1 MLEMIVQILCAVE
14 VQKPSVALG
23 NAHLCAL
30 QLPQRRFLHK
40 TAILHPRLA
49 PRLASGIFHF
59 FLVIPREH
67 SDRGNLAG
75 AYNRVWVS
83 HHYVIA
89 RSNNGCDV
97 AI

>member
-1 MLEMIVQILCAVE
+1 MHTCVRCSCHSDDFCT
-14 VQKPSVALG
+14 KPQFYTPIG
-23 NAHLCAL
+23 KWNI
-30 QLPQRRFLHK
+30 P
-40 TAILHPRLA
+40 
-49 PRLASGIFHF
+49 F